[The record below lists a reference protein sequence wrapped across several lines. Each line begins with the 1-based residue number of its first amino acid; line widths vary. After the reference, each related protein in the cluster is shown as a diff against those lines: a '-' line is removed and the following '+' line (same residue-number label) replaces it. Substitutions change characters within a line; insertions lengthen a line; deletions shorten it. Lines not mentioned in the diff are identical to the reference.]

1 MSVRAPRLDS
11 GIVGRAE
18 QAMPSTANVAGE
30 QGMPP
35 VTGRPPLTASAVES
49 RDRATRAT
57 GWALSPGQRKLTVAA
72 HVILSVGLL
81 GVSTVLFVLAAVAAV
96 AAVAATTA
104 DAEASRAAYRSMGIL
119 TSGVTQAGAVGALA
133 TGLILSFGTKWG
145 VFQYYWIVT
154 KLVLTAATVLNGMV
168 VVGGY
173 VRQASALT
181 SGSAPRAAELGSVP
195 TLLVAATGAGVLML
209 GAATVIS
216 VYKPW
221 GAIRPAGRA
230 RRGRPATER
239 STV

>member
-1 MSVRAPRLDS
+1 MSVRAPRFDS

-35 VTGRPPLTASAVES
+35 VTGRPPPTASAVDS

-57 GWALSPGQRKLTVAA
+57 GWVLSPGQWKLAVAA
-72 HVILSVGLL
+72 HVMLSVGLL
-81 GVSTVLFVLAAVAAV
+81 GVSTVLFVLAAVAA
-96 AAVAATTA
+96 ATA
-104 DAEASRAAYRSMGIL
+104 DAETSLAVYRSMGIL
-119 TSGVTQAGAVGALA
+119 TSGVTQAGAVGALV

-145 VFQYYWIVT
+145 VFQYYWIVA
-154 KLVLTAATVLNGMV
+154 KLVLTAATVVNGMV

-181 SGSAPRAAELGSVP
+181 SGSAPSAAELGSVP
-195 TLLVAATGAGVLML
+195 MLLVAATGAGVLML

-221 GAIRPAGRA
+221 GAIRPTGRA

-239 STV
+239 SGV